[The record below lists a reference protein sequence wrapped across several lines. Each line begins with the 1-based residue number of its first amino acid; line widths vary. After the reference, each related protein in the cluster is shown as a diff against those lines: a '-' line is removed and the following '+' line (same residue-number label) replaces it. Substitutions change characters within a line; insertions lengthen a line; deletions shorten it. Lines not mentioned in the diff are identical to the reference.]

1 MKFVLLLLAL
11 IGSGPVAG
19 DRVVPRHGTAE
30 IVLTAASSYDS
41 AAGEPD
47 PFDLEVT
54 AHVVSPSGKRYAVPG
69 FFDGDGEGGQS
80 GRIFKVRVAAEET
93 GVWSWT
99 TSSGVPGLDG
109 LSGSFRVEGELPGLF
124 RQGPILVGSGSPRVF
139 RQREGGP
146 VFLLGKF
153 LDAAAPKPIQFS
165 HTLFSERLSD
175 ADRQAMLDR
184 HVSLGLNKIDVYF
197 ANRGDYGGTWPT
209 TPWLGTAAANDKRYF
224 DLRRWRSYEEWLR
237 RLRDAGLV
245 AQLWFFADDSDFGA
259 LPDTDR
265 RRLMRYGM
273 ARLSAEVN
281 TIFTLALEWQEG
293 WTLPRVNA
301 DGAFLQERN
310 PWSRLVSVH
319 GVTGDFALPAAPW
332 IDYLD
337 LQAGNEA
344 APAAVHA
351 LALANRALAE
361 KPLLVEELGMGEE
374 DAANRRKAW
383 AAFLAGAAGVGTGAY
398 LGPLGR
404 FAARVPFAEM
414 APADGLVL
422 GGSAWALA
430 APGSAYVFYLYGGGT
445 VRVDLRSASGPL
457 QAEWYDPRDG
467 SSHPLPAVA
476 GGRVET
482 FTAPSQEDWVL
493 SLIARLQRPI
503 PRL

>member
-1 MKFVLLLLAL
+1 M
-11 IGSGPVAG
+11 
-19 DRVVPRHGTAE
+19 
-30 IVLTAASSYDS
+30 
-41 AAGEPD
+41 
-47 PFDLEVT
+47 T
-54 AHVVSPSGKRYAVPG
+54 AHVVSPSGRRYSVPG

-80 GRIFKVRVAAEET
+80 GRIFKVRVAADEA
-93 GVWSWT
+93 GVWSWS

-109 LSGSFRVEGELPGLF
+109 LSGSFRVEGELTGLF
-124 RQGPILVGSGSPRVF
+124 RQGPIGVGAGSPRVF

-146 VFLLGKF
+146 VFLLGKL
-153 LDAAAPKPIQFS
+153 LDVAAPKPIQFS
-165 HTLFSERLSD
+165 HTMLSERLSD
-175 ADRQAMLDR
+175 VDRQAMLDR
-184 HVSLGLNKIDVYF
+184 HVSLGLNKIDIYL

-224 DLRRWRSYEEWLR
+224 DLRRWRSYEEWVR

-245 AQLWFFADDSDFGA
+245 AQLWFFADDSDFGS
-259 LPDTDR
+259 LPEADR

-293 WTLPRVNA
+293 WTLSQVNA

-319 GVTGDFALPAAPW
+319 GVTGDFALPVAPW
-332 IDYLD
+332 VDYLD

-351 LALANRALAE
+351 LGLANRALAA

-374 DAANRRKAW
+374 DATNRRKAW

-398 LGPLGR
+398 LSPLGR

-422 GGSAWALA
+422 EGNAWALA
-430 APGSAYVFYLYGGGT
+430 APGSAYVLYLHSGGA
-445 VRVDLRSASGPL
+445 VRVDLRAASGSL

-476 GGRVET
+476 GGGVET

-493 SLIARLQRPI
+493 YLHR
-503 PRL
+503 

>member
-1 MKFVLLLLAL
+1 MTGWIVPFALLLAACM
-11 IGSGPVAG
+11 GSEPAA
-19 DRVVPRHGTAE
+19 VPRHGTAE
-30 IVLTAASSYDS
+30 IVLRAASSYDG

-54 AHVVSPSGKRYAVPG
+54 AQVVSPSGKRYTVPG

-80 GRIFKVRVAAEET
+80 GRIFKVRVAAGET
-93 GVWSWT
+93 GVWRWS

-109 LSGSFRVEGELPGLF
+109 LSGTFRVEGELTGLF
-124 RQGPILVGSGSPRVF
+124 RQGPLVVSADSPRVF
-139 RQREGGP
+139 RRRDGGP

-153 LDAAAPKPIQFS
+153 LDVAAPKPIQFS
-165 HTLFSERLSD
+165 HTMLSERLSD

-184 HVSLGLNKIDVYF
+184 HVALGLDKIDLYL

-224 DLRRWRSYEEWLR
+224 DLRRWRSYEEWVR

-245 AQLWFFADDSDFGA
+245 AQLWFFADDSNFGA
-259 LPDTDR
+259 LPDADR

-293 WTLPRVNA
+293 WTLPQVNA
-301 DGAFLQERN
+301 DGTFLQERN

-319 GVTGDFALPAAPW
+319 GVTGDFALPAASW
-332 IDYLD
+332 VDYLD

-344 APAAVHA
+344 TPAAVHT

-361 KPLLVEELGMGEE
+361 KPLIVEELGMGEE
-374 DAANRRKAW
+374 DAANRQKAW
-383 AAFLAGAAGVGTGAY
+383 AAFLAGAAGVGTGAS
-398 LGPLGR
+398 LANLGR
-404 FAARVPFAEM
+404 FAARIPFAGM
-414 APADGLVL
+414 APADGLAL
-422 GGSAWALA
+422 GGNAWVLA
-430 APGSAYVFYLYGGGT
+430 APGSEYLVYLYGGGT
-445 VRVDLRSASGPL
+445 VRLDLRAASSPL

-467 SSHPLPAVA
+467 SSRPLPATV

-482 FTAPSQEDWVL
+482 FRASSQDDWVL
-493 SLIARLQRPI
+493 YIHK
-503 PRL
+503 